1 MYFFYKKVVHSKIL
15 KKAIIDYQTLTSIN
29 MQQGSN
35 FGQEEKGGKG
45 RTSKSVCIY
54 QLLQGMNLDIH
65 YYHCP
70 PKNKNMN
77 PYIELAKLVLRAEEN
92 DYFEWAKVKTEQL
105 PDGSEMLHIYLQEGL
120 RLF

>member
-1 MYFFYKKVVHSKIL
+1 
-15 KKAIIDYQTLTSIN
+15 
-29 MQQGSN
+29 
-35 FGQEEKGGKG
+35 
-45 RTSKSVCIY
+45 
-54 QLLQGMNLDIH
+54 MNLDIH